1 LRVFKAKSK
10 RYDRLILMQIC
21 LLSYRAY
28 KYSGGQGIY
37 VRYLSRALQRLGHS
51 VDVVA
56 GPPYP
61 ELADGI
67 NLIKLPSLD
76 LYRLPEKRRYFIN
89 PMRLN
94 TWPNFVEWLG
104 ECSGI
109 FTEPHTFG
117 MRAQNMFRQDGHLK
131 KYDIVHDNQCIT
143 EGILKIRQM
152 GIPMVTTIHH
162 PITIDRALALKASN
176 SAYRS
181 WGIRRW
187 YSFADTQ
194 IKVAH
199 RLSHFITDSEHS
211 LQEIMSSFS
220 LPRERFRIIYC
231 GVDTDVFREQPD
243 SERPGNRI
251 LVINSGDTPLKGL
264 KFLLEAV
271 AELRKT
277 RAVELTIVGEPLVK
291 GYTEGLIEALC
302 LGDCTQYTG
311 KIDTDKLVGHYSSAT
326 MLVVPSIYEGF
337 GLPAAEAMACGTPV
351 ISTTAGALPEVVGDA
366 GILVPPGD
374 TGALVKSIESLLDD
388 EAKRKELGAR
398 GMERVKRLFNWD
410 NAARQTADYYR
421 EAIESQVTI
430 KVG

>member
-1 LRVFKAKSK
+1 MR
-10 RYDRLILMQIC
+10 IC
-21 LLSYRAY
+21 LLSYRGY
-28 KYSGGQGIY
+28 KFSGGQGIY
-37 VRYLSRALQRLGHS
+37 VSYLSRALQKLGHS

-76 LYRLPEKRRYFIN
+76 LYRFPENRRYLIN
-89 PMRLN
+89 PLKLN

-117 MRAQNMFRQDGHLK
+117 MRAYGMFRRNGHLQ

-143 EGILKIRQM
+143 GGIFKISQM
-152 GIPMVTTIHH
+152 GIPLVTTLHH
-162 PITIDRALALKASN
+162 PITIDRELALKASR

-194 IKVAH
+194 IKVAR
-199 RLSHFITDSEHS
+199 RLTHFITDSQHS
-211 LQEIMSSFS
+211 LQEIMSSFG
-220 LPRERFRIIYC
+220 LPRERFKVIYC
-231 GVDTDVFREQPD
+231 GVDTETFRQQPGAL
-243 SERPGNRI
+243 RPANRI

-264 KFLLEAV
+264 KYLLEAV
-271 AELRKT
+271 AELRRT
-277 RAVELTIVGEPLVK
+277 RPVELTIVGEPLVK
-291 GYTEGLIEALC
+291 GYTEGLIEGLG
-302 LGDCTQYTG
+302 LGDCTKYTG
-311 KIDTDKLVGHYSSAT
+311 KIDLASLVGQYCSAT

-366 GILVPPGD
+366 GILVPPGN
-374 TGALVKSIESLLDD
+374 TGALVESIKSLLDD
-388 EAKRKELGAR
+388 ETKRKELGAR
-398 GMERVKRLFNWD
+398 GVERVTRLFNWD
-410 NAARQTADYYR
+410 TAAAQTADYYR
-421 EAIESQVTI
+421 EAIGSRSNNKV

>member
-1 LRVFKAKSK
+1 
-10 RYDRLILMQIC
+10 MQIC
-21 LLSYRAY
+21 LLSYRGY
-28 KYSGGQGIY
+28 QYSGGQGIY
-37 VRYLSRALQRLGHS
+37 VRYLSRSLQRLGHS

-61 ELADGI
+61 DLADGI
-67 NLIKLPSLD
+67 NLIRLPSLD
-76 LYRLPEKRRYFIN
+76 LYRLPEKRRYLIN

-94 TWPNFVEWLG
+94 TWPNFAEWLG
-104 ECSGI
+104 ECSGC

-117 MRAQNMFRQDGHLK
+117 MRAYNMFRQDGHLK

-143 EGILKIRQM
+143 DGIFKIRQM
-152 GIPMVTTIHH
+152 GIPLVTTIHH
-162 PITIDRALALKASN
+162 PITIDRELALKASN
-176 SAYRS
+176 SAYKS

-194 IKVAH
+194 IKVAR

-211 LQEIMSSFS
+211 LQEIVSSFG
-220 LPRERFRIIYC
+220 LPRERFKIIYC
-231 GVDTDVFREQPD
+231 GVDADVFREQPGLQ
-243 SERPGNRI
+243 RPGNRI

-264 KFLLEAV
+264 KYLLEAV

-277 RAVELTIVGEPLVK
+277 RVVELTIVGEPLVN
-291 GYTEGLIEALC
+291 GYTEGLIESLC

-311 KIDTDKLVGHYSSAT
+311 KIDTNSLVKQYSSAT

-366 GILVPPGD
+366 GILAPPGD
-374 TGALVKSIESLLDD
+374 TGALVAAIKALLDD
-388 EAKRKELGAR
+388 EARRKELGAM
-398 GMERVKRLFNWD
+398 GVERVKRLFNWD
-410 NAARQTADYYR
+410 KAAGQTADYYR
-421 EAIESQVTI
+421 EAIESQGKNKI